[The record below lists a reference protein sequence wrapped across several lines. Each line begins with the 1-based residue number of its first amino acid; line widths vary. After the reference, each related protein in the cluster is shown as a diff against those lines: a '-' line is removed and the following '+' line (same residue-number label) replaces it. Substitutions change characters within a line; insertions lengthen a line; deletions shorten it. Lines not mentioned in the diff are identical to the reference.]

1 MIQAETMRPDGM
13 LFLDRTIHLAGEDTR
28 CEPSGRCRVFD
39 SPFGGRLRF
48 SILGPLEI
56 VSDDRFVD
64 IGGPR
69 QRYTLAGLLLDA
81 GRVVSISRLAE
92 AVWETTPPATAKEQI
107 QNDISALRRAFTE
120 VEPDVEI
127 ISTRPPGYALEI
139 RDNEVDVHRFN
150 DLVAEARRDVAAG
163 KIRAAAAKMR
173 NALAVWRGPAFDGLS
188 SRLLRAGA
196 ARLNE
201 TRVALLEECVGLELE
216 LGRHRSLI
224 GELTALVTE
233 YPLREDLHA
242 HLMLAL
248 YRSGRRAEALEVYRR
263 AHRTFVDELGLDPT
277 SLLRG
282 MEQSMLASDPAL
294 DFPSSMSV
302 SAGAVPR
309 QLPPEVQVFGREQHE
324 GTIRAALTEMRP
336 ADLGSPRLCVV
347 TGAGGTGKTA
357 LAVRSAHA
365 VRASYP
371 DGQLFAELNGSGGGQ
386 CDVGAVQGRLLGAL
400 GVPVPDS
407 PQERLEAYRAALAE
421 RSVLIVLD
429 DVADESTVRP
439 LIPTSPMCG
448 VILTTRS
455 RLSLLPGARRV
466 SLGPLDLS
474 AAVDLLTAAV
484 GGNRVAGEVEDVRQV
499 AELCG
504 RLPLALCGAGSRLAA
519 KTHWTVE
526 RLVKVLRQEGLRFD
540 ELARGGVPV
549 RDVFATAYERLD
561 PTARL
566 VFRRAGLIPNPSV
579 PAWAFAELAEVTEAE
594 AEAAIEDAVDLWLM
608 EPAGRPGTEPWYGC
622 TSLSGVFA
630 RERARAEEPE
640 WERLTLLARHLQQR
654 GAGLRARVVDA

>member
-1 MIQAETMRPDGM
+1 M
-13 LFLDRTIHLAGEDTR
+13 
-28 CEPSGRCRVFD
+28 
-39 SPFGGRLRF
+39 
-48 SILGPLEI
+48 
-56 VSDDRFVD
+56 SDDRFVD

-150 DLVAEARRDVAAG
+150 DLVAEARRDVATG

-173 NALAVWRGPAFDGLS
+173 KALAVWRGPAFDGLS

-233 YPLREDLHA
+233 YPLREELHA

-282 MEQSMLASDPAL
+282 MEQSMLSSDPAL
-294 DFPSSMSV
+294 DFPSPMTV
-302 SAGAVPR
+302 STSAVPR
-309 QLPPEVQVFGREQHE
+309 QLPPEVRVFGMEQHE
-324 GTIRAALTEMRP
+324 AIIRVSLTEMRP
-336 ADLGSPRLCVV
+336 ADLGSPRLCVL

-371 DGQLFAELNGSGGGQ
+371 DGQLFAELDGGGQ
-386 CDVGAVQGRLLGAL
+386 CDVGAVLGRFLGAL

-407 PQERLEAYRAALAE
+407 PQERVEAYRAALAE

-429 DVADESTVRP
+429 NVADESTVRP
-439 LIPTSPMCG
+439 LIPTSPTCG

-466 SLGPLDLS
+466 SLEPLALS
-474 AAVDLLTAAV
+474 AAVELLTAAAV
-484 GGNRVAGEVEDVRQV
+484 GGNRPAGDVEEMRQV

-504 RLPLALCGAGSRLAA
+504 RLPLALCGAGARLAA

-526 RLVKVLRQEGLRFD
+526 RLVKVLRHEGLRFD

-549 RDVFATAYERLD
+549 REVFATAYERLD

-594 AEAAIEDAVDLWLM
+594 AETAVEDAVDVWLM
-608 EPAGRPGTEPWYGC
+608 EPDGRPGTESRYGC

-630 RERARAEEPE
+630 RERVRAEEPE